1 MREQFKNFFIIM
13 FLYDFCHFLP
23 MYRYYN
29 SVGTEITS
37 KNLVELR
44 KKAIAYLSRNRIID
58 TVDIFSDRQGYMG
71 NVHKTKPHGICVWSP
86 ANGRRLDYPGQIYLG
101 SAQSWLNKDGSL
113 YEKVGYPLEPYDG
126 GTRKLR

>member
-13 FLYDFCHFLP
+13 FLYDFCHFLS

-86 ANGRRLDYPGQIYLG
+86 SNGRRLDYPGQIYLG

-126 GTRKLR
+126 GIRKLR

>member
-1 MREQFKNFFIIM
+1 
-13 FLYDFCHFLP
+13 

-44 KKAIAYLSRNRIID
+44 KKAIAYLTRNRIID

-71 NVHKTKPHGICVWSP
+71 NVHKTKPHGVCVWSP
-86 ANGRRLDYPGQIYLG
+86 ANGRKLDYPGQIYLG

-126 GTRKLR
+126 GVRKLR